1 MNAVDVYAKLL
12 FATTLHDAAITEL
25 GALALVNLVSEMPA
39 AMKVVA
45 TVVGVKVAVKVAS
58 SVHLWPVRK
67 RSDAH
72 QGRTRKA
79 GRVDSRRQR
88 VPGGDGVDGG
98 SEAPKRLTDGR
109 ARHGRLLL
117 AARHATTGV
126 ITHFKCV
133 NATSFGGACSR
144 RPASRQKK
152 IPLSPDY
159 KLGGRAYSKL
169 IMAL

>member
-1 MNAVDVYAKLL
+1 
-12 FATTLHDAAITEL
+12 
-25 GALALVNLVSEMPA
+25 
-39 AMKVVA
+39 MKVVA

-88 VPGGDGVDGG
+88 VPGGDGIDGG

-117 AARHATTGV
+117 AARHASWR
-126 ITHFKCV
+126 
-133 NATSFGGACSR
+133 NSR
-144 RPASRQKK
+144 LSCLPSGIGPCPRKSLKILSSARPVL
-152 IPLSPDY
+152 IPGSVGL
-159 KLGGRAYSKL
+159 LRHL
-169 IMAL
+169 IDGCHT